1 MQSLE
6 PWLVHVQ
13 EQEVV
18 YVMGR
23 AHVRLRKTSNYLRR
37 YAAEL
42 PYQIMVN
49 VLQHDASTAYGIP
62 ASRLC
67 EVGLPYEV

>member
-1 MQSLE
+1 MR
-6 PWLVHVQ
+6 PMQ

-23 AHVRLRKTSNYLRR
+23 AHVRLRKNSNYLRR